1 MCMLG
6 ISITAIAI
14 LQHDFVKSRLE
25 IPAAFPSV
33 AFRASSA
40 YPLPVLPF
48 SAFFKIE
55 DEILIISDKLCFK
68 IPYPTHRD
76 PMQHAAGYL

>member
-25 IPAAFPSV
+25 IPGAFASV
-33 AFRASSA
+33 AFLASSA
-40 YPLPVLPF
+40 YPLLVLPF
-48 SAFFKIE
+48 SAFFKIK
-55 DEILIISDKLCFK
+55 DEISIISNKLCFK
-68 IPYPTHRD
+68 IPNSTHRD
-76 PMQHAAGYL
+76 PMQHAAEYL